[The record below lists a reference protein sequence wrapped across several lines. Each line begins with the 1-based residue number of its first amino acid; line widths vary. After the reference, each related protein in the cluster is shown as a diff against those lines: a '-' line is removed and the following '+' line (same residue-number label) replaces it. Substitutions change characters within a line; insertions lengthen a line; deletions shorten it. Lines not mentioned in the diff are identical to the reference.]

1 MSSVALFTCPRLDGM
16 VGVML
21 QRQKGGAL
29 NLKRHSDALNR
40 DSIETRRTLLVV
52 SIRPFTSDQ
61 ILFSH
66 SVVQSFMHS
75 GFPSSSLS
83 QSLG

>member
-29 NLKRHSDALNR
+29 NLKRHS
-40 DSIETRRTLLVV
+40 IE
-52 SIRPFTSDQ
+52 I
-61 ILFSH
+61 
-66 SVVQSFMHS
+66 QSRLEGHF
-75 GFPSSSLS
+75 SSSAFDHS
-83 QSLG
+83 RPIKSFSAIQ

>member
-29 NLKRHSDALNR
+29 NLKRHSDR
-40 DSIETRRTLLVV
+40 HSIE
-52 SIRPFTSDQ
+52 I
-61 ILFSH
+61 
-66 SVVQSFMHS
+66 QSRLEGHF
-75 GFPSSSLS
+75 SSSAFDHS
-83 QSLG
+83 RPIKSFSAIQ